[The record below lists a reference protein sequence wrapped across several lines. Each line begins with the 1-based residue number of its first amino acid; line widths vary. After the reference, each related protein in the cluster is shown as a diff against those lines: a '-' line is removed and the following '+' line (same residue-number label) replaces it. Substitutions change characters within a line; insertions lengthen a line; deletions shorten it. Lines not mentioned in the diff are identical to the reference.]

1 MNVRIFNVKYSPN
14 LGDGLIAE
22 CLEQAITELSTRQ
35 DLKVSSIDLAGRVGF
50 ARGNAGRVVALK
62 LLDRLSSPLRRAAV
76 FFPSQYNLHNIWL
89 PHYRQM
95 SKAANAI
102 IVGGGNLFSDAD
114 LNFPIKLNGA
124 LKIVSEANLPVAIYG
139 VGVSENWTPKG
150 IDLLRKG
157 LKKSNIRY
165 VSVRDHLSKIH
176 FDHFFSE
183 AAGMSADVVYDP
195 ALLISKFRPKI
206 HSGSRPQVVGI
217 NITSAI
223 AVRYHS
229 TLKPTDEELAG
240 WYIDLCRG
248 MSAAGHSLALFT
260 NGSPE
265 DEAFLARLKPPM
277 LAIPRL
283 KICEIS
289 TPYELS
295 DLISSFSL
303 LIAHRMHSIVSAY
316 SYQVPVVPLAWDV
329 KIKSLLEMLSLQTT
343 TYEAV
348 KTAPAEIV
356 NLVGPR
362 IMTKDNFFEN
372 WQTILSKCYNGVAKV
387 TEKLQIS

>member
-1 MNVRIFNVKYSPN
+1 MKVGIFNVKYSPN

-22 CLEQAITELSTRQ
+22 CLEQAIKELAAMQ
-35 DLKVSSIDLAGRVGF
+35 DLEIKSIDLAGRICF
-50 ARGNAGRVVALK
+50 TRGDTGRVVTLK
-62 LLDRLSSPLRRAAV
+62 LLDQLPAPLRRAAV
-76 FFPSQYNLHNIWL
+76 FFPSQYKLHNIWM

-114 LNFPIKLNGA
+114 LNFPTKLNAA
-124 LKIVSEANLPVAIYG
+124 LKIVSETNLPIAIYG

-150 IDLLRKG
+150 VDLLRKG
-157 LKKSNIRY
+157 LNRSNIRY
-165 VSVRDHLSKIH
+165 VAVRDHLSKIH

-183 AAGMSADVVYDP
+183 AAGMAADVVYDP
-195 ALLISKFRPKI
+195 ALLVSKFRPKI
-206 HSGSRPQVVGI
+206 YSQSRPQVVGI

-229 TLKPTDEELAG
+229 TLKPTDDELAD
-240 WYIDLCRG
+240 WYIKLCRG
-248 MSAAGHSLALFT
+248 MSAAGHSVALFT

-265 DEAFLARLKPPM
+265 DDAFLAQLKPVM
-277 LAIPRL
+277 ITIPRL
-283 KICEIS
+283 EICQIS
-289 TPYELS
+289 NPYELS
-295 DLISSFSL
+295 DLISRFSL

-316 SYQVPVVPLAWDV
+316 SYQVPVIPLAWDT
-329 KIKSLLEMLSLQTT
+329 KIKSLLEMLNLQITI
-343 TYEAV
+343 YEAT
-348 KTAPAEIV
+348 KTDPTEIV

-362 IMTKDNFFEN
+362 IMAKDDLFLN
-372 WQTILSKCYNGVAKV
+372 WDTILSKCYHGVAKV